1 MLNNTVNVS
10 VRYSETDQLKVVYY
24 SRYFEYFEIG
34 RRSLLTAYGFPYSEM
49 ESKFNCYLPVL
60 DTYAKFIKPAKLE
73 DEITVVSKVLEKPSV
88 RIRFDH
94 EILCGE
100 KLLVTGYVTCVFF
113 DGITSRPSQPPNKL
127 LELFNAHFRIN
138 EE

>member
-1 MLNNTVNVS
+1 MLS
-10 VRYSETDQLKVVYY
+10 AREQIRVRYAETDQMKIVYY

-34 RRSLLTAYGFPYSEM
+34 RRSLLTEYGFPYGEM
-49 ESKFNCYLPVL
+49 ESKLNCYLPVL
-60 DTYAKFIKPAKLE
+60 DTYAKFIKSAKLE
-73 DEITVVSKVLEKPSV
+73 DELTIVTKVIEKPSV

-113 DGITSRPSQPPNKL
+113 DGIKSKPTLPPDKL
-127 LELFNAHFRIN
+127 LELFNAHF
-138 EE
+138 